1 MKCRNCSGT
10 KFTNFLDLG
19 NSPIANNYKK
29 KIDEKDYK
37 YRLNIKVC
45 KKCWLAQNQV
55 ILPSK
60 KLFPKD
66 YSYFSSYSS
75 SWLNHSKKLVKD
87 LISNFNLKRETK
99 IAEIASNDGYLLQ
112 YFNQEGFDTLGF
124 EPTRNAA
131 LASKKKGI
139 NVVNKFFSKKIALNF
154 KKKFDV
160 VIGLNVIAHVPNI
173 NNFVSGI
180 RIILNDNGIG
190 VFEFAYLDSLVKNN
204 QFDTIYHE
212 HYFYYSLISIN
223 NLFKRNGLKIFDVKR
238 LKSHGGSLRIF
249 VQRKEGNL
257 KIRKRVTKLIYMEKK
272 RKINLSQ
279 YYLNFQ
285 KKVERIKI
293 NTKKTLDKIIK
304 SKKKIIAYGAAAK
317 GVTLL
322 NYINIDTS
330 YCKFVVDKNPHKIG
344 KYIPGTKIKIVNEK
358 IIKKIKPDY
367 IWILPW
373 NLKKEICTQLSYVK
387 NWNCKFLTTIPNISI
402 KK

>member
-10 KFTNFLDLG
+10 KFTNFIDLG

-87 LISNFNLKRETK
+87 LISNFYLKRETK

-131 LASKKKGI
+131 LVSKKKGI
-139 NVVNKFFSKKIALNF
+139 NVVNKFFSKKIALNY

-160 VIGLNVIAHVPNI
+160 VIGLNVIAHVPYI

-180 RIILNDNGIG
+180 RIILNENGIG

-223 NLFKRNGLKIFDVKR
+223 NLFKRNGLKIFDVKK

-249 VQRKEGNL
+249 VQRKEGNF
-257 KIRKRVTKLIYMEKK
+257 KISKRVTNLMSLEKE
-272 RKINLSQ
+272 RKINFSQ

-285 KKVERIKI
+285 KKIEQIKI

-330 YCKFVVDKNPHKIG
+330 YCKYVVDKNPHKIG

-358 IIKKIKPDY
+358 MIKKIKPDY

-373 NLKKEICTQLSYVK
+373 NLKKEICAQLSYVK
-387 NWNCKFLTTIPNISI
+387 NWNCKFLTTIPNIRI

>member
-87 LISNFNLKRETK
+87 LISNFYLKRETK

-131 LASKKKGI
+131 LVSKKKGI
-139 NVVNKFFSKKIALNF
+139 NVVNKFFSKKIALNY
-154 KKKFDV
+154 KK
-160 VIGLNVIAHVPNI
+160 
-173 NNFVSGI
+173 
-180 RIILNDNGIG
+180 
-190 VFEFAYLDSLVKNN
+190 
-204 QFDTIYHE
+204 
-212 HYFYYSLISIN
+212 
-223 NLFKRNGLKIFDVKR
+223 NL
-238 LKSHGGSLRIF
+238 
-249 VQRKEGNL
+249 
-257 KIRKRVTKLIYMEKK
+257 T
-272 RKINLSQ
+272 
-279 YYLNFQ
+279 
-285 KKVERIKI
+285 
-293 NTKKTLDKIIK
+293 
-304 SKKKIIAYGAAAK
+304 
-317 GVTLL
+317 
-322 NYINIDTS
+322 
-330 YCKFVVDKNPHKIG
+330 
-344 KYIPGTKIKIVNEK
+344 
-358 IIKKIKPDY
+358 
-367 IWILPW
+367 
-373 NLKKEICTQLSYVK
+373 
-387 NWNCKFLTTIPNISI
+387 
-402 KK
+402 